1 MTMITT
7 TKRIPTRPTQAV
19 LAFGSTIG
27 LLMLCAAYLQGSIT
41 KLLDFEGAVSEL
53 QHFGLYPAGPLAVT
67 LILFEI
73 GASVMVISGC
83 FRWIGAGAL
92 SLFTLLASFIALR
105 FWELPSGMVQ
115 TMAMNAFFEHVGL
128 AGAFLL
134 VAGHDLKDRRRAGK
148 RWTR

>member
-1 MTMITT
+1 MTTITT
-7 TKRIPTRPTQAV
+7 TRSRRAPSQYLRS
-19 LAFGSTIG
+19 LWSTTG
-27 LLMLCAAYLQGSIT
+27 HLMLCAAYLQGAMT
-41 KLLDFEGAVSEL
+41 KLLNFEDAIQEMR
-53 QHFGLYPAGPLAVT
+53 HFGLRPEAPLAVA

-73 GASVMVISGC
+73 TASAMVISGC

-92 SLFTLLASFIALR
+92 CMFTVLASFIALR
-105 FWELPSGMVQ
+105 FWELPAGMQQ

-134 VAGHDLKDRRRAGK
+134 LAGHDLAKRWQTGA